1 MIICNNVYIGL
12 TILYKAIIGD
22 VIYLGYNVFILDYS
36 HGNHNERVIYVYFL
50 VFKRKLFSKDPI
62 IIEKNIWI
70 WRNNCILGNGTIGD
84 NAIIDTRNIVID
96 DAEENSIYDG
106 VSEKNKIER

>member
-1 MIICNNVYIGL
+1 M
-12 TILYKAIIGD
+12 YKAIIGD
-22 VIYLGYNVFILDYS
+22 VIYLGYNVFILDYFHS
-36 HGNHNERVIYVYFL
+36 NHNERVFYVYFL

-62 IIEKNIWI
+62 IIGKNIWI
-70 WRNNCILGNGTIGD
+70 WRNNCILGKGTIGD
-84 NAIIDTRNIVID
+84 NAIIGTRSIVID